1 MFFSPNFANSFK
13 NPIMIKNRD
22 YEIAFVGLRPG
33 IHEFEFKIDDKFF
46 EPYQQQDFQNCKA
59 EVKLHLDRQQSFL
72 MLKFEIGG
80 TMEVMCDRCTNDLP
94 LQLFDEFVITV
105 KMVEDPSI
113 FNTQEDDPDVYY
125 ISRTESHI
133 NISDWIHEFINL
145 SIPMQKICTF
155 EKMDGPY
162 CNQEA
167 KELLNKLDFEEKRD
181 ESENPIWKGLDK
193 FRESGLS

>member
-1 MFFSPNFANSFK
+1 MS
-13 NPIMIKNRD
+13 KNRD
-22 YEIAFVGLRPG
+22 FDIAFVGLRPG
-33 IHEFEFKIDDKFF
+33 IHEFLFKIDDKFF
-46 EPYQQQDFQNCKA
+46 EAYQLQDFQNCQA
-59 EVKLHLDRQQSFL
+59 EVKLHVDRQQSFL

-80 TMEVMCDRCTNDLP
+80 SIEVSCDRCTNDLP
-94 LQLFDEFVITV
+94 MQLFDEFTITV

-113 FNTQEDDPDVYY
+113 FVGQEDDPDIYY

-133 NISDWIHEFINL
+133 HVADWIHEFINL
-145 SIPMQKICTF
+145 SLPMQKACTF

-167 KELLNKLDFEEKRD
+167 REILIKLEEEVKETKT
-181 ESENPIWKGLDK
+181 ENPIWKGLDK